1 MKQWKVQTHLLLLA
15 GILLSSMIGIGALG
29 LYCMRTTVQ
38 GLETVYLDRVIPQ
51 QDLNKISGLYS
62 VQIVDAIHKARDG
75 IHSGVEAAQQI
86 RQALLEI
93 DPLWRTYLSTRLIDE
108 EVQLISEITPLM
120 QATEAPLQRLQAV
133 LNQSKVSSQSLE
145 HFAVHQLY
153 TLIDP
158 LTSLFS
164 QLTDVQLKE
173 ARRQFEQSQA
183 LYVVNM
189 RLMAV
194 VLALALL
201 FGSLYALLF
210 SARLARYLGA
220 EPHELASISTR
231 IAQGRLG
238 DPVNGNA
245 TSTGVMQSVEAMRRS
260 LASMI
265 GKVREASQHIES
277 STLNLSI
284 SSEQGLKQAAEQN
297 GAASSIAA
305 AAEQMSAN
313 ITHIAENAAQAHD
326 TAQKAEQITACGIAT
341 MERSIIEMQQ
351 ITQLVTQTSDEI
363 DQLTL
368 HSNAIGKIVGMIHSI
383 AEQTNLLALNA
394 TIEAARAGEQGR
406 GFAVVADEVRDLATR
421 TTRSTAEIVVLVNTI
436 QSGMRKANSSMNT
449 GRERVLQGQQL
460 IDSAGASMNDVKAAL
475 NASLNAVSQIS
486 HALQE
491 QREASEDVARNVEN
505 VAQRVEENVA
515 AQQEAVKTI
524 QALKQMSSELEA
536 TVRGFTLE
544 RE

>member
-1 MKQWKVQTHLLLLA
+1 
-15 GILLSSMIGIGALG
+15 
-29 LYCMRTTVQ
+29 
-38 GLETVYLDRVIPQ
+38 
-51 QDLNKISGLYS
+51 
-62 VQIVDAIHKARDG
+62 
-75 IHSGVEAAQQI
+75 
-86 RQALLEI
+86 
-93 DPLWRTYLSTRLIDE
+93 
-108 EVQLISEITPLM
+108 
-120 QATEAPLQRLQAV
+120 
-133 LNQSKVSSQSLE
+133 
-145 HFAVHQLY
+145 
-153 TLIDP
+153 
-158 LTSLFS
+158 
-164 QLTDVQLKE
+164 
-173 ARRQFEQSQA
+173 
-183 LYVVNM
+183 
-189 RLMAV
+189 
-194 VLALALL
+194 
-201 FGSLYALLF
+201 
-210 SARLARYLGA
+210 
-220 EPHELASISTR
+220 
-231 IAQGRLG
+231 
-238 DPVNGNA
+238 
-245 TSTGVMQSVEAMRRS
+245 MQSVEAMRRS

-265 GKVREASQHIES
+265 GKVREASQQIES

-313 ITHIAENAAQAHD
+313 ITHIAENAAQAHA
-326 TAQKAEQITACGIAT
+326 TTQKAEQITAGGIAT

-351 ITQLVTQTSDEI
+351 IAQLVTQTSDEI

-406 GFAVVADEVRDLATR
+406 GFAVVADEVRELATR
-421 TTRSTAEIVVLVNTI
+421 TTRSTAEIVVLVSTI
-436 QSGMRKANSSMNT
+436 QSGMRKANCSMNT

>member
-1 MKQWKVQTHLLLLA
+1 
-15 GILLSSMIGIGALG
+15 
-29 LYCMRTTVQ
+29 
-38 GLETVYLDRVIPQ
+38 
-51 QDLNKISGLYS
+51 
-62 VQIVDAIHKARDG
+62 
-75 IHSGVEAAQQI
+75 
-86 RQALLEI
+86 
-93 DPLWRTYLSTRLIDE
+93 
-108 EVQLISEITPLM
+108 
-120 QATEAPLQRLQAV
+120 
-133 LNQSKVSSQSLE
+133 
-145 HFAVHQLY
+145 
-153 TLIDP
+153 
-158 LTSLFS
+158 
-164 QLTDVQLKE
+164 
-173 ARRQFEQSQA
+173 
-183 LYVVNM
+183 
-189 RLMAV
+189 
-194 VLALALL
+194 
-201 FGSLYALLF
+201 
-210 SARLARYLGA
+210 
-220 EPHELASISTR
+220 
-231 IAQGRLG
+231 
-238 DPVNGNA
+238 
-245 TSTGVMQSVEAMRRS
+245 
-260 LASMI
+260 
-265 GKVREASQHIES
+265 
-277 STLNLSI
+277 
-284 SSEQGLKQAAEQN
+284 
-297 GAASSIAA
+297 
-305 AAEQMSAN
+305 
-313 ITHIAENAAQAHD
+313 
-326 TAQKAEQITACGIAT
+326 
-341 MERSIIEMQQ
+341 MQQ
-351 ITQLVTQTSDEI
+351 IAQLVTQTSDEI

>member
-1 MKQWKVQTHLLLLA
+1 
-15 GILLSSMIGIGALG
+15 
-29 LYCMRTTVQ
+29 
-38 GLETVYLDRVIPQ
+38 
-51 QDLNKISGLYS
+51 
-62 VQIVDAIHKARDG
+62 
-75 IHSGVEAAQQI
+75 
-86 RQALLEI
+86 
-93 DPLWRTYLSTRLIDE
+93 
-108 EVQLISEITPLM
+108 
-120 QATEAPLQRLQAV
+120 
-133 LNQSKVSSQSLE
+133 
-145 HFAVHQLY
+145 
-153 TLIDP
+153 
-158 LTSLFS
+158 
-164 QLTDVQLKE
+164 
-173 ARRQFEQSQA
+173 
-183 LYVVNM
+183 
-189 RLMAV
+189 
-194 VLALALL
+194 
-201 FGSLYALLF
+201 
-210 SARLARYLGA
+210 
-220 EPHELASISTR
+220 
-231 IAQGRLG
+231 
-238 DPVNGNA
+238 
-245 TSTGVMQSVEAMRRS
+245 MQSVEAMRRS

-313 ITHIAENAAQAHD
+313 ITHIAENAAQAYD
-326 TAQKAEQITACGIAT
+326 TTLKAEQITAFGIAT
-341 MERSIIEMQQ
+341 MERSILEMQQ
-351 ITQLVTQTSDEI
+351 IAQLVTQSSDEI

-406 GFAVVADEVRDLATR
+406 GFAVVADEVRELATR
-421 TTRSTAEIVVLVNTI
+421 TTRSTAEIVVLVSTI

-460 IDSAGASMNDVKAAL
+460 IDSAGASMNDVKTAL

-486 HALQE
+486 NALQE

-515 AQQEAVKTI
+515 AQQQAVQTI

>member
-51 QDLNKISGLYS
+51 QDLNKISELYS
-62 VQIVDAIHKARDG
+62 VRIVDAIHKARDG

-86 RQALLEI
+86 RRALLEV
-93 DPLWRTYLSTRLIDE
+93 DPLWRTYLSTHLIDE
-108 EVQLISEITPLM
+108 EVQLISEIEPLM

-133 LNQSKVSSQSLE
+133 LNQSEVSSQSLE

-153 TLIDP
+153 PLIDP

-173 ARRQFEQSQA
+173 ARRHFEHSQA

-189 RLMAV
+189 RLMAA

-210 SARLARYLGA
+210 GARLARYLGA

-238 DPVNGNA
+238 DPVIGNA
-245 TSTGVMQSVEAMRRS
+245 TPTGVMQSVEAMRRS

-265 GKVREASQHIES
+265 GKVRKASQHIES

-305 AAEQMSAN
+305 AAQQMSAN

-326 TAQKAEQITACGIAT
+326 TTQKAEQITACGIAT

-351 ITQLVTQTSDEI
+351 IAQLVTQTSGEI

-406 GFAVVADEVRDLATR
+406 GFAVVADEVRELATR
-421 TTRSTAEIVVLVNTI
+421 TTRSTAEIVVLVSTI

-449 GRERVLQGQQL
+449 GRERVLQGQHL
-460 IDSAGASMNDVKAAL
+460 IDSAGASMNDVKVAL

-486 HALQE
+486 NALQE

-515 AQQEAVKTI
+515 TQQEVVKTI

>member
-1 MKQWKVQTHLLLLA
+1 
-15 GILLSSMIGIGALG
+15 
-29 LYCMRTTVQ
+29 
-38 GLETVYLDRVIPQ
+38 
-51 QDLNKISGLYS
+51 
-62 VQIVDAIHKARDG
+62 
-75 IHSGVEAAQQI
+75 
-86 RQALLEI
+86 
-93 DPLWRTYLSTRLIDE
+93 
-108 EVQLISEITPLM
+108 
-120 QATEAPLQRLQAV
+120 
-133 LNQSKVSSQSLE
+133 
-145 HFAVHQLY
+145 
-153 TLIDP
+153 
-158 LTSLFS
+158 
-164 QLTDVQLKE
+164 
-173 ARRQFEQSQA
+173 
-183 LYVVNM
+183 
-189 RLMAV
+189 
-194 VLALALL
+194 
-201 FGSLYALLF
+201 
-210 SARLARYLGA
+210 
-220 EPHELASISTR
+220 
-231 IAQGRLG
+231 
-238 DPVNGNA
+238 
-245 TSTGVMQSVEAMRRS
+245 MRRS

-326 TAQKAEQITACGIAT
+326 TTQKAEQITAFGIAT
-341 MERSIIEMQQ
+341 MERSILEMQQ
-351 ITQLVTQTSDEI
+351 IAQLVTQTSDEI

-368 HSNAIGKIVGMIHSI
+368 HSNAIGKIVGMIHGI

-406 GFAVVADEVRDLATR
+406 GFAVVADEVRELATR
-421 TTRSTAEIVVLVNTI
+421 TTRSTAEIVVLVSTI

-460 IDSAGASMNDVKAAL
+460 IDSAGASMNDVKTAL

-486 HALQE
+486 NSLQE

-515 AQQEAVKTI
+515 AQQQAVQTI